1 MKFSRTRLLTLLL
14 VAVFSFAAVG
24 ATTIA
29 SATDATTAAKKK
41 KKKCKKGYKKSGK
54 KCKKK
59 TSPVVKSVTLKIDD
73 ISIYG
78 ITVSGTVT
86 TKTPQTTISVNID
99 TKLDTKSQ
107 SESVAATSAVASTTL
122 TFTTKVRN
130 LKVNAPPYLR
140 FKAQTMQAFAD
151 GVPSNIVKYPTNGK

>member
-29 SATDATTAAKKK
+29 SATDATTSAKK

-59 TSPVVKSVTLKIDD
+59 TSPVVKSVSITLADV
-73 ISIYG
+73 SVYG
-78 ITVSGTVT
+78 LTITGTVT
-86 TKTPQTTISVNID
+86 TKTPQTTITVNLD

-140 FKAQTMQAFAD
+140 NTAQTIQAFAD
-151 GVPSNIVKYPTNGK
+151 KVPSNILKYPTNGK